1 MIMKNLLENI
11 IKTVLFED
19 RVVGKV
25 SSLPMKEFDA
35 AIAAGAVFAFEV
47 SSKGVTKPSEVLNNV
62 VGSISS
68 NPTVG
73 ASSNY
78 SNGKY
83 FYIVSDPIQNDKRQ
97 KIVVWVYPNSSK
109 YGTFDTLRQNY
120 AKMGID
126 QPVTNTN
133 TSSIDPVE
141 LARDYRKWANHT
153 PELKSKYGET
163 SPYKLDVKTDPP
175 NDSNFEKS
183 YAVGKTEFE
192 KDKTKNEKEI
202 AVKYNPATMAVKY
215 IGQSPIMNRAVYERI
230 LKDLKQADAEI
241 KGVDTDALQ
250 SKENIIFNKGSEETV
265 TEPESG
271 SEVNNVVTPTPTTT
285 PVTPTPSP
293 VTNPT
298 AEQLKLAKD
307 YRTWANSTPE
317 LKSKYGKTSPYDLD
331 ATSSKPYNTNF
342 EKSYAVGKADFD
354 KRTPGTV
361 TPPAA
366 GRKKGDVITLKPGTV
381 TLYYKN
387 SDGTYKKA
395 ASILAGN
402 DLSKNKVTINDVSG
416 DNYYITISGKSYW
429 INKSVVK

>member
-1 MIMKNLLENI
+1 MKNLLENI

-73 ASSNY
+73 ASSKY

-120 AKMGID
+120 AKMGMPEPETNTSTQSID
-126 QPVTNTN
+126 QPDIKKTQDTKEV
-133 TSSIDPVE
+133 S
-141 LARDYRKWANHT
+141 
-153 PELKSKYGET
+153 
-163 SPYKLDVKTDPP
+163 VK
-175 NDSNFEKS
+175 F
-183 YAVGKTEFE
+183 
-192 KDKTKNEKEI
+192 
-202 AVKYNPATMAVKY
+202 NPAYMAVKY

-271 SEVNNVVTPTPTTT
+271 SEVNTVVTPTPT

>member
-73 ASSNY
+73 ASSKY

-120 AKMGID
+120 AKMGMPEPETNTSTQSID
-126 QPVTNTN
+126 QPDIKKTQDTKEV
-133 TSSIDPVE
+133 S
-141 LARDYRKWANHT
+141 
-153 PELKSKYGET
+153 
-163 SPYKLDVKTDPP
+163 VK
-175 NDSNFEKS
+175 F
-183 YAVGKTEFE
+183 
-192 KDKTKNEKEI
+192 
-202 AVKYNPATMAVKY
+202 NPAYMAVKY

-271 SEVNNVVTPTPTTT
+271 SEVNTVVTPTPT
-285 PVTPTPSP
+285 PVTPTPSA

-354 KRTPGTV
+354 KRTPGTI
-361 TPPAA
+361 TPPAV

-395 ASILAGN
+395 ASIVAGN

>member
-1 MIMKNLLENI
+1 
-11 IKTVLFED
+11 
-19 RVVGKV
+19 
-25 SSLPMKEFDA
+25 
-35 AIAAGAVFAFEV
+35 
-47 SSKGVTKPSEVLNNV
+47 
-62 VGSISS
+62 
-68 NPTVG
+68 
-73 ASSNY
+73 
-78 SNGKY
+78 
-83 FYIVSDPIQNDKRQ
+83 
-97 KIVVWVYPNSSK
+97 
-109 YGTFDTLRQNY
+109 
-120 AKMGID
+120 MGID
-126 QPVTNTN
+126 QPGNNTN
-133 TSSIDPVE
+133 TSSIATSVDPAE

-192 KDKTKNEKEI
+192 KAKTKNEKE
-202 AVKYNPATMAVKY
+202 AVYKFNPALMSVKY

-230 LKDLKQADAEI
+230 LKDLKQADDEI

-271 SEVNNVVTPTPTTT
+271 SEVNTVVTPTPT
-285 PVTPTPSP
+285 PVTPTPSA

-361 TPPAA
+361 TPPTA

-395 ASILAGN
+395 ASIVAGN

>member
-1 MIMKNLLENI
+1 MKNLLENI

-73 ASSNY
+73 ASSKY

-120 AKMGID
+120 AKMGMPEPETNTSTQSID
-126 QPVTNTN
+126 QPDIKKTQDTKEV
-133 TSSIDPVE
+133 S
-141 LARDYRKWANHT
+141 
-153 PELKSKYGET
+153 
-163 SPYKLDVKTDPP
+163 VK
-175 NDSNFEKS
+175 F
-183 YAVGKTEFE
+183 
-192 KDKTKNEKEI
+192 
-202 AVKYNPATMAVKY
+202 NPAYMAVKY

-354 KRTPGTV
+354 KRTPGTI
-361 TPPAA
+361 TPPAV

-395 ASILAGN
+395 ASIVAGN

>member
-1 MIMKNLLENI
+1 VIMKNLLENI

-47 SSKGVTKPSEVLNNV
+47 SSKGVTKPGEVLNNV

-73 ASSNY
+73 ASSKY
-78 SNGKY
+78 ANGKY

-97 KIVVWVYPNSSK
+97 KIVVWVYLNNSK

-120 AKMGID
+120 VKMGM
-126 QPVTNTN
+126 PEPETN
-133 TSSIDPVE
+133 TSSNQSTDQPDI
-141 LARDYRKWANHT
+141 K
-153 PELKSKYGET
+153 
-163 SPYKLDVKTDPP
+163 KTQD
-175 NDSNFEKS
+175 
-183 YAVGKTEFE
+183 
-192 KDKTKNEKEI
+192 EKEVN
-202 AVKYNPATMAVKY
+202 VKFNPAYMAVKY

-230 LKDLKQADAEI
+230 LKDLKQTDAEV

-265 TEPESG
+265 TDPKSG
-271 SEVNNVVTPTPTTT
+271 SEVNTVATPTPT
-285 PVTPTPSP
+285 PITPTPTP

-317 LKSKYGKTSPYDLD
+317 LKVKYGKTSPYDLD

-342 EKSYAVGKADFD
+342 EKSYAVGKSDFD
-354 KRTPGTV
+354 KRTPVTV
-361 TPPAA
+361 TPPAS
-366 GRKKGDVITLKPGTV
+366 GRKKGDTITLKPGTV

-395 ASILAGN
+395 GSIPAGN
-402 DLSKNKVTINDVSG
+402 DLSKNKVKINDVSG

>member
-1 MIMKNLLENI
+1 MKNLLENI

-73 ASSNY
+73 ASSKY

-120 AKMGID
+120 AKMGMPEPETNTSTQSID
-126 QPVTNTN
+126 QPDIKKTQDTKEV
-133 TSSIDPVE
+133 S
-141 LARDYRKWANHT
+141 
-153 PELKSKYGET
+153 
-163 SPYKLDVKTDPP
+163 VK
-175 NDSNFEKS
+175 F
-183 YAVGKTEFE
+183 
-192 KDKTKNEKEI
+192 
-202 AVKYNPATMAVKY
+202 NPAYMAVKY

-271 SEVNNVVTPTPTTT
+271 SEVNTVVTPTPT
-285 PVTPTPSP
+285 PVTPTPSA

-354 KRTPGTV
+354 KRTPGTI
-361 TPPAA
+361 TPPAV

-395 ASILAGN
+395 ASIVAGN